1 MTKEA
6 IASDADV
13 GKMDVLMLFVTIDW
27 VVVVVVVDVPEVV
40 VCDAGVDDE
49 HATLAWMRLAEFPV
63 PLLGI
68 GLQSLAL

>member
-27 VVVVVVVDVPEVV
+27 VVVVVDVPEVV